1 MTGQAIF
8 EMLPRELIFAIPVA
22 VILTLVFLLVRG
34 IATKRAAQQRRGSVE
49 QAYSAAVLD
58 EDAVTIGRRID
69 AAKTADNKAALAD
82 LYLAQARA
90 CQKLGDEKARMSALA
105 SAAACAS
112 LYGPEASH
120 ASARMQL
127 AEVAYNSG
135 DLTSACEH
143 WHLARGAF
151 QASGQT
157 EEYAR
162 VEKLMRDHGCPTDWV
177 LTEF

>member
-8 EMLPRELIFAIPVA
+8 EMLPSEVIFAIPVA
-22 VILTLVFLLVRG
+22 VIATLAILLVRR
-34 IATKRAAQQRRGSVE
+34 IAIKRAAQGRDSV
-49 QAYSAAVLD
+49 ARTYSATILG
-58 EDAVTIGRRID
+58 EDVGTIDRRID
-69 AAKTADNKAALAD
+69 AAKAADNKAVLAD

-90 CQKLGDEKARMSALA
+90 YQKLGDEKARMAALT
-105 SAAACAS
+105 SAAGCGS

-127 AEVAYNSG
+127 AEAAYSAG

-151 QASGQT
+151 LASGQS
-157 EEYAR
+157 EEHAR
-162 VEKLMRDHGCPTDWV
+162 VEKLMRDNGCPTDWV

>member
-8 EMLPRELIFAIPVA
+8 KMLPRELIFAIPVA
-22 VILTLVFLLVRG
+22 VILTLAFLLVRRV
-34 IATKRAAQQRRGSVE
+34 ATKRAAQRRGSVA
-49 QAYSAAVLD
+49 QTYSAAVRD

-69 AAKTADNKAALAD
+69 AAKTAENKAVLAD

-90 CQKLGDEKARMSALA
+90 YQKLGDEKARMAALT

-127 AEVAYNSG
+127 AEAAYSAG

-157 EEYAR
+157 EEHAR
-162 VEKLMRDHGCPTDWV
+162 VEKLMHDNGCPTDWV